1 MNICFFIG
9 KVISDIKYRFIV
21 DNKKYYAIAIF
32 QIELNNKSV
41 ITVKGLNEIAD
52 YCYRNFNKNDYCILE
67 GIIAS
72 NLNILLQNI
81 AKIEYNDFNYDN

>member
-9 KVISDIKYRFIV
+9 KVISNIEYRFIV

-41 ITVKGLNEIAD
+41 MTVKGLNKIAD
-52 YCYRNFNKNDYCILE
+52 YCYKNLRKKNTIIIEGSLNSKSE
-67 GIIAS
+67 GIIEKLEIFS
-72 NLNILLQNI
+72 
-81 AKIEYNDFNYDN
+81 

>member
-9 KVISDIKYRFIV
+9 KVIRNIEYRFIV

-41 ITVKGLNEIAD
+41 MTVKGLNKIAD
-52 YCYRNFNKNDYCILE
+52 YCYKNLRKKNTIIIKGSLNSKLE
-67 GIIAS
+67 GIIEK
-72 NLNILLQNI
+72 LEILSWDT
-81 AKIEYNDFNYDN
+81 KK